1 MSIIR
6 RIRKMMQVTNERIE
20 YDTQSNIISLMNN
33 WHNITYLKVELMAN
47 LSSEYALPLKVV
59 SNRLNHM
66 KNGLSGIIKRAEERA
81 VYNQNKKKDKTD
93 EIQFL
98 LTWDDW
104 IYSALD
110 ANHEIK
116 QAKLAKQ
123 NESAKQ
129 ASVIEKM
136 LLNYHT
142 NKPLSHGL
150 NKPVRKQDSVYDKA
164 MNNMLG
170 HLGIKA
176 RKPAWAENLQTGE
189 HIPKELLEELPV
201 TTGELV
207 TLGNWMLTKNIYRFD
222 DLVIN
227 ELIKTG
233 FKGIIPNYII
243 HLPDLCVYVQLDNT
257 NLIFEN
263 AKLLGVLFCITE
275 IVGQKVLVNTL
286 YLDNGLPRT
295 IAITLNND
303 QDVESS
309 ITDFVDEF
317 QQDYNPEIMKEELN
331 ARLELQK
338 KLINIVL
345 WFSQKK
351 PEIEPLFK
359 GENTPVKFTTVK
371 KDKRL
376 FEASKYK
383 TFKVGNETATIIKKA
398 YAEIEEAKKKG
409 GYAGK
414 DPHLRKAHWHLYWY
428 GKKGQYEKYDLRW
441 LSSMIVG
448 GVPKNK

>member
-189 HIPKELLEELPV
+189 HIPKELLDELPV

-243 HLPDLCVYVQLDNT
+243 HLPDLCVYVQL
-257 NLIFEN
+257 E
-263 AKLLGVLFCITE
+263 
-275 IVGQKVLVNTL
+275 
-286 YLDNGLPRT
+286 PRT

-331 ARLELQK
+331 TRLELQK